1 MTRETMLKKLTNETI
16 TLLKNCLSAEVFDY
30 EIILSQLNKAMDI
43 GSTKYHYTSYL
54 SSKSKKVEQLD
65 SFGNVIEPFDSIS
78 AAARKLNISHVAIS
92 KVCRGK
98 MHTAG
103 GFIWKYKT

>member
-16 TLLKNCLSAEVFDY
+16 ALLKNCLSAEVFDY

-43 GSTKYHYTSYL
+43 GSTKYHYTSFL

-65 SFGNVIEPFDSIS
+65 SFGNVIGTFDSIS
-78 AAARKLNISHVAIS
+78 EAARKINVRHTSIS
-92 KVCRGK
+92 KVCHGK
-98 MHTAG
+98 MHQAG
-103 GFIWKYKT
+103 GFIWKFKT